1 MNPTIARAESKRT
14 ARTAAAATAA
24 AATML
29 AALTWS
35 PAAHADR
42 GSIPFNPNV
51 KIFEPNQRAILAWN
65 GKTQILL
72 LSTDLKASAS
82 TKILEVLPLPSEPK
96 VKKGSIRSFRVA
108 IQIINRHQRR
118 RRYRNGGRGRPRARA
133 AAKPPAGRVTFFKKI
148 GAHHISVTEVL
159 DGARFVSWVQNYLKT
174 KGYPQPKIP
183 RRLVRV
189 VNQYIREGFK
199 WFVFDIVQVGNRRV
213 TTDAIQYTFP
223 TNRLYYPLKITRTET
238 GFTRISLIVLTPYLF
253 NKRNFVGY
261 RYSRVR
267 VPHRPVRISPFDLQR
282 ISTDMYNLLGHRSS
296 YRLRIWKIRGYLNKF
311 RRDLLCTPGRSL
323 WRTTPVRVRR
333 RSAGPRARPGAPPP
347 AIKKPVRF

>member
-1 MNPTIARAESKRT
+1 MKRAITRVRSKWT
-14 ARTAAAATAA
+14 AGAAVVTL
-24 AATML
+24 L
-29 AALTWS
+29 AVLIWPA
-35 PAAHADR
+35 PAAADR

-118 RRYRNGGRGRPRARA
+118 RRYRNGNGKPKTRGARAR
-133 AAKPPAGRVTFFKKI
+133 PPAGRVTFFKKI

-159 DGARFVSWVQNYLKT
+159 DGVRFVAWVQNYLKS
-174 KGYPQPKIP
+174 KGYPGRRIP
-183 RRLVRV
+183 RPLVKV

-199 WFVFDIVQVGNRRV
+199 WFVFDIVQVGTRRV
-213 TTDAIQYTFP
+213 TTDAIQYTFA

-253 NKRNFVGY
+253 KRRNFVGY
-261 RYSRVR
+261 RYRRVR
-267 VPHRPVRISPFDLQR
+267 VPHSPVRISPFELQR
-282 ISTDMYNLLGHRSS
+282 ISKDMYTLLGHRSS

-311 RRDLLCTPGRSL
+311 RRDLLCTPGRNL
-323 WRTTPVRVRR
+323 WRKTPVRVRR
-333 RSAGPRARPGAPPP
+333 SGIRSRVKSSKPPRRV
-347 AIKKPVRF
+347 KDFSKL